1 MKFTALLLLAAVAPV
16 SAGNTAYYKVAWK
29 KAAGAW
35 SVELGGTLTAT
46 VASGT
51 EQTIV
56 LPTNFLCKP
65 GAIPVADVTD
75 AADPAATSNVHC
87 SGADGKT
94 LTSLTCDTD
103 GKKLK
108 IKVGAEC
115 TGAAMKLIVT
125 KSHIFPIATV
135 TAKDTVLK
143 VGTADASTTDGH
155 YVFMNVAAALG
166 AKKGTDPKV
175 TLSNKNIGKTGTFT
189 YETTLPADVT
199 QEKTDK
205 VCLFYPGFTLQKGS
219 CNITVDTTAA
229 AKAIAVAADAA
240 DKTCLTIAED
250 DQIPKASKKF
260 KVVCDKFQNPTASQ
274 ISLGFGVAF
283 TDESASSSLMFDA
296 LAGQAITASAAP
308 TRAPTAPTRAPTRA
322 FSAAP
327 RSATAT
333 GAAGFVS
340 AVVAYFLF

>member
-16 SAGNTAYYKVAWK
+16 SSAGTAYYKVAWK
-29 KAAGAW
+29 KDVGAW
-35 SVELGGTLTAT
+35 TVELGGTLTAT
-46 VASGT
+46 VASGV

-75 AADPAATSNVHC
+75 AANAASKVHC
-87 SGADGKT
+87 SANDGKA

-115 TGAAMKLIVT
+115 SNAVMKFFVT

-135 TAKDTVLK
+135 TGKDTVLK
-143 VGTADASTTDGH
+143 VGTAEASTDDSH

-166 AKKGTDPKV
+166 AAKGTSPKV
-175 TLSNKNIGKTGTFT
+175 TLSDKNIGKTGTFT
-189 YETTLPADVT
+189 YETTLPAGVAP
-199 QEKTDK
+199 EKNDK

-219 CNITVDTTAA
+219 CNITVDGKAA
-229 AKAIAVAADAA
+229 AKSIAVDDAA
-240 DKTCLTIAED
+240 DRTCLTIAED
-250 DQIPKASKKF
+250 DQVPKASKTF
-260 KVVCDKFQNPTASQ
+260 KVVCDKFKNPTASQ
-274 ISLGFGVAF
+274 ISLGFGVAY
-283 TDESASSSLMFDA
+283 TDESDSQSDMFDA
-296 LAGQAITASAAP
+296 LAGEAITATAAP
-308 TRAPTAPTRAPTRA
+308 TRAPTVPTRAPTRA

-327 RSATAT
+327 RSAAAT

>member
-1 MKFTALLLLAAVAPV
+1 MKFTALLLLAAVAQV
-16 SAGNTAYYKVAWK
+16 SAAATAYYKVAWK
-29 KAAGAW
+29 KADGGW
-35 SVELGGTLTAT
+35 TVELGGTLTDT
-46 VASGT
+46 VAADT
-51 EQTIV
+51 EQSIV
-56 LPTNFLCKP
+56 LPTNYLCKP
-65 GAIPVADVTD
+65 GTIPSADVLD
-75 AADPAATSNVHC
+75 AANTASKVTCA
-87 SGADGKT
+87 GANDKA
-94 LTSLTCDTD
+94 LTSLICDTD

-108 IKVGAEC
+108 IKVNFAC
-115 TGAAMKLIVT
+115 TAAVMKFQVT
-125 KSHIFPIATV
+125 KSHIFPIASV

-143 VGTADASTTDGH
+143 VGTADASTTDGD

-166 AKKGTDPKV
+166 TKKGTDPKV